1 MQIARLHRYTHL
13 LCPGLVLVFALLAAG
28 CGSLLPRAHTESPI
42 FQTFD
47 AARQAIDALEPS
59 RSGLAD
65 LKERGLT
72 PDQQPNT
79 VILTQ
84 ADIVRKVFNG
94 GVLGKDDLD
103 PGIVTCIN
111 ARTACRGWELN
122 VARITKARTGN
133 FFPDFFNFKRRT
145 ETTGWR
151 FNALILLVNDVVVY
165 RGWGGQ
171 PVVNE
176 VEVTNNPL
184 GPFQDMGPSTIT
196 NTR

>member
-1 MQIARLHRYTHL
+1 MAYVL
-13 LCPGLVLVFALLAAG
+13 LSTG
-28 CGSLLPRAHTESPI
+28 CTSLLPSAHTESPT
-42 FQTFD
+42 FQSFD
-47 AARQAIDALEPS
+47 AARQAVEALVPL
-59 RSGLAD
+59 RSGMTELT
-65 LKERGLT
+65 ERGLT
-72 PDQQPNT
+72 PDKQPNT

-84 ADIVRKVFNG
+84 ADIVRRVFNG
-94 GVLGKDDLD
+94 GVLVKDDLD

-133 FFPDFFNFKRRT
+133 FFADFVNFKRRT

-176 VEVTNNPL
+176 VEVNSNPL

-196 NTR
+196 NAH